1 MPPTPPAQRRHAR
14 LTCLVARV
22 LRVCTVLHLRKPVRP
37 LLAIRFSNATQNFRS
52 ATGYAGTY
60 KLNQLVPRCFA
71 LYRSLSRKFLVHYK
85 NKAARKPCSVLDN
98 HLSGIRITPNL
109 KRFFRSRRTAFKPS
123 IQSCILPGVA
133 WPVFLNTAGDALTS
147 PLHHRSYFI
156 KAVSSIFSVVLSAS
170 SRCPEF
176 LRRPVLGCTDFPH
189 IFMRDYPAALLIEFY
204 HKYFIK

>member
-1 MPPTPPAQRRHAR
+1 M
-14 LTCLVARV
+14 VARV
-22 LRVCTVLHLRKPVRP
+22 CGSAQCCT
-37 LLAIRFSNATQNFRS
+37 
-52 ATGYAGTY
+52 YAS
-60 KLNQLVPRCFA
+60 LFA
-71 LYRSLSRKFLVHYK
+71 LFSQSAFQTPLKISAQLPATPAHTSSINSFLVGSLCIVPYREKFLGHYK